1 MVRMNCANVKN
12 CMALVMGHARNITI
26 EGITFQNEYGS
37 HFMELNSSC
46 NVTIEKC
53 TFEGFKVL
61 DKKSYK
67 ECINVDGTDLNTDG
81 FNYDWSAHDKTI
93 CKNILIQN
101 TTFKNIGTAIG
112 SHTYSANGQTQLY
125 HENVRILNN
134 TFDGTYNAAIRAL
147 NWKDTVISGNS
158 FYGFRH

>member
-1 MVRMNCANVKN
+1 M
-12 CMALVMGHARNITI
+12 
-26 EGITFQNEYGS
+26 
-37 HFMELNSSC
+37 
-46 NVTIEKC
+46 
-53 TFEGFKVL
+53 
-61 DKKSYK
+61 
-67 ECINVDGTDLNTDG
+67 DGTDLNTDG

-134 TFDGTYNAAIRAL
+134 TFDGTYNAAIRVL
-147 NWKDTVISGNS
+147 NWKDTIISGNS
-158 FYGFRH
+158 FCGFRHFRMVKERNT

>member
-1 MVRMNCANVKN
+1 M
-12 CMALVMGHARNITI
+12 CMYTGKL
-26 EGITFQNEYGS
+26 
-37 HFMELNSSC
+37 
-46 NVTIEKC
+46 
-53 TFEGFKVL
+53 
-61 DKKSYK
+61 
-67 ECINVDGTDLNTDG
+67 
-81 FNYDWSAHDKTI
+81 I

-147 NWKDTVISGNS
+147 N
-158 FYGFRH
+158 

>member
-1 MVRMNCANVKN
+1 MIGRLMIRQFA
-12 CMALVMGHARNITI
+12 
-26 EGITFQNEYGS
+26 
-37 HFMELNSSC
+37 
-46 NVTIEKC
+46 
-53 TFEGFKVL
+53 
-61 DKKSYK
+61 
-67 ECINVDGTDLNTDG
+67 
-81 FNYDWSAHDKTI
+81 
-93 CKNILIQN
+93 KNILIQN

-158 FYGFRH
+158 FLRLQALEDGVLNANGNQTKYVALLFARCGKSNGDWKCI